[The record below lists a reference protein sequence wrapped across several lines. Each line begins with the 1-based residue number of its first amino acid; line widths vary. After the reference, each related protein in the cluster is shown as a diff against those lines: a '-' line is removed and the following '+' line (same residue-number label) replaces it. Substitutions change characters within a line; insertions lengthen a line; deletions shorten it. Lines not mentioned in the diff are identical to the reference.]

1 MRRFNKPILLSLAFL
16 PLIFFAIAVLLYQLP
31 PIKERLEWRL
41 ETLRARI
48 YYAISPPEDVVFIPL
63 GGHETLPPPAVTII
77 TSTSLPLPTQSPDE
91 ENVIPEATPT
101 PTETVQP
108 TPVPTPI
115 PEQVQLS
122 GIRHEFQSW
131 NNCGPATLSMALSFW
146 GWDGD
151 QRPIAA
157 QIRPN
162 PRDKNVMPYE
172 MADFVRSATDYSIL
186 VRVGGEIELLKQ
198 LLAAG
203 FPVMVEKGID
213 GQDGWLGHY
222 VVVYGFDDNRQTFNL
237 QDSLR
242 GPNLPVSYDLFEN
255 QWRSFNYTY
264 LVIYTLDR
272 QSEVMDLLGI
282 HVDETANYQYAA
294 QKASNEIHTLTG
306 RDQYF
311 AWFNRGTNL
320 VRLQDFGGAAAAYD
334 QAFAL
339 YPSIPAAERPWRML
353 WYQTGPYFAYFYSGR
368 YYDVINLA
376 TTTLDAM
383 SEPVLEESYYWRALA
398 LEALGDLDGAV
409 RDFRSSLEH
418 HPGFGPSLEHLR
430 RLGYEN

>member
-1 MRRFNKPILLSLAFL
+1 MNWLKKPILLSLAFL
-16 PLIFFAIAVLLYQLP
+16 PIMVVLAALLYQLP

-41 ETLRARI
+41 ETMRARI
-48 YYAISPPEDVVFIPL
+48 YYAISPPEEVVFMPQEAY
-63 GGHETLPPPAVTII
+63 GTLPPPAITII
-77 TSTSLPLPTQSPDE
+77 TSTPAPLPTAIPDQ
-91 ENVIPEATPT
+91 ENLLPEPSPT
-101 PTETVQP
+101 PSQTLEP
-108 TPVPTPI
+108 TLVPTSI

-131 NNCGPATLSMALSFW
+131 NNCGPATLSMALSYW
-146 GWDGD
+146 GWGGD

-172 MADFVRSATDYSIL
+172 MADFVHTETEYGII
-186 VRVGGEIELLKQ
+186 VRVGGELELLKQ
-198 LLAAG
+198 LLAAD

-222 VVVYGFDDNRQTFNL
+222 VVISGYNDNRQTFIL

-242 GPNLPVSYDLFEN
+242 GPNLPVPYDVFES

-264 LVIYTLDR
+264 LVIYTMDR
-272 QSEVMDLLGI
+272 ESEAIELLGA
-282 HVDETANYQYAA
+282 HADETANYQYAA
-294 QKASNEIHTLTG
+294 QKASNEISTLTG

-334 QAFAL
+334 QAFTL
-339 YPSIPAAERPWRML
+339 YPSLPAAERPWRML

-409 RDFRSSLEH
+409 RDLRSSLEQ
-418 HPGFGPSLEHLR
+418 HPGFGPSLEQLK

>member
-1 MRRFNKPILLSLAFL
+1 MNWLKKPILLSLAFL
-16 PLIFFAIAVLLYQLP
+16 PIMVVLAALLYQLP

-41 ETLRARI
+41 ETMRARI
-48 YYAISPPEDVVFIPL
+48 YYAISPPEEVVFMPQEAY
-63 GGHETLPPPAVTII
+63 GTLPPPAITII
-77 TSTSLPLPTQSPDE
+77 TSTPAPLPTAIPDQ
-91 ENVIPEATPT
+91 ENLLPEPSPT
-101 PTETVQP
+101 PTQTLEP
-108 TPVPTPI
+108 TPVPTPL
-115 PEQVQLS
+115 PQQVQLS

-131 NNCGPATLSMALSFW
+131 NNCGPATLSMALSYW

-151 QRPIAA
+151 QRPIAS

-172 MADFVRSATDYSIL
+172 MADFIRAETAYGVL
-186 VRVGGEIELLKQ
+186 VRVGGEIELLKL

-203 FPVMVEKGID
+203 FPVMVEKGIE

-222 VVVYGFDDNRQTFNL
+222 VVISGFDDTRQAFTL

-242 GPNLPVSYDLFEN
+242 GPNLPVSYDVFES

-264 LVIYTLDR
+264 LVIYTMDR
-272 QSEVMDLLGI
+272 ESEAIELLGV
-282 HVDETANYQYAA
+282 HADETTNYQHAA
-294 QKASNEIHTLTG
+294 QKASNEISTLTG

-320 VRLQDFGGAAAAYD
+320 VRLQDFGGAAVAYD
-334 QAFAL
+334 QAFTL
-339 YPSIPAAERPWRML
+339 YPSLPAAERPWRML

-418 HPGFGPSLEHLR
+418 HPGFGPSLEQLR